1 LELAVGY
8 VWVAG
13 WFMWSVPKY
22 NAAGAEW
29 RMVNIEYE
37 MGQGVGA
44 ARNG

>member
-1 LELAVGY
+1 
-8 VWVAG
+8 VAG